1 MLRNIA
7 MGTDS
12 LVLCVAYMRRNSR
25 KATGTQDTDVC
36 IMVWPKIGLKC
47 SIPTVRSWQ
56 SPVGGHGSLS
66 LLFMTKLMVWYFVT
80 DTQRLWPYS
89 SLSCAHLC
97 HVTCK
102 LLLWSPLQ
110 SHRHGF
116 QWLWWMFCIQ
126 IVTRD
131 IYIYICLKGC
141 TVRAEAEQ
149 HPQIYIPLCVK
160 LRCLIVQGQGSDEIK
175 LTLTW
180 ACWSLNNDTINF
192 FLLDLGLCVLANLM
206 TESSRLISNSNQN
219 SETEVVDV
227 V

>member
-1 MLRNIA
+1 VCFFPLWKQTLFWSTVRWYTYTFKGRSWSYSVVWLSLCFFMAFAWGRFLWALRFSTLRLYPLGSGLLHVRNIA

-25 KATGTQDTDVC
+25 KATGTQDTYVC
-36 IMVWPKIGLKC
+36 IMVWPKIGLEC

-56 SPVGGHGSLS
+56 SPAGGHGSLS

-80 DTQRLWPYS
+80 DTQRFWPYS

-126 IVTRD
+126 VVTRD
-131 IYIYICLKGC
+131 IYIYIY
-141 TVRAEAEQ
+141 A
-149 HPQIYIPLCVK
+149 
-160 LRCLIVQGQGSDEIK
+160 
-175 LTLTW
+175 
-180 ACWSLNNDTINF
+180 
-192 FLLDLGLCVLANLM
+192 
-206 TESSRLISNSNQN
+206 
-219 SETEVVDV
+219 
-227 V
+227 